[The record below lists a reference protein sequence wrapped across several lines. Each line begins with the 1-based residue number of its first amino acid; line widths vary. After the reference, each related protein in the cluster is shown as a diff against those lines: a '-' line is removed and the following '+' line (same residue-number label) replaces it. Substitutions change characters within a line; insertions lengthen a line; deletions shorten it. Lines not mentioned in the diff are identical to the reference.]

1 MKAHI
6 EIHFGESICFIIAEY
21 HEVQIVITTDCI
33 HEKMFSYIEFLDNRI
48 LALATKIIRKTVD
61 EKIMKASQL
70 SWPSSVDE
78 LESKS
83 REPPA

>member
-6 EIHFGESICFIIAEY
+6 EIHFGESICFIIVEY
-21 HEVQIVITTDCI
+21 REVQIVISTECI
-33 HEKMFSYIEFLDNRI
+33 HEKMFSYIEFLDNRF
-48 LALATKIIRKTVD
+48 LALATRIIRKTVD
-61 EKIMKASQL
+61 EKIKKASQL

-83 REPPA
+83 RELLA